1 MSHNSENFYQVA
13 DRFETSSL
21 SHGREFPSR
30 QNSQVSRFGELE
42 LEAVVF
48 FLKRGLIKIQFVVG
62 VEATLRLHSN

>member
-1 MSHNSENFYQVA
+1 MSHNSENFYQGA

-48 FLKRGLIKIQFVVG
+48 FERGLIKIQFVVG